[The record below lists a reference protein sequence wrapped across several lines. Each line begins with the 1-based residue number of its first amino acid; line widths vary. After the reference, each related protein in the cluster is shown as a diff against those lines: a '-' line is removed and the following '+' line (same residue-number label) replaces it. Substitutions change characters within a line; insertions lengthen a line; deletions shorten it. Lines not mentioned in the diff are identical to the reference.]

1 MLSPCNRSIASH
13 AYASISA
20 PRMEIRRGGGG
31 ETLSPRTAR
40 WFALAVAGLSLFLA
54 SIGIGLQVITDRTF
68 FDLGT
73 PFIMLSG
80 AHGSDV
86 ESERSSS

>member
-1 MLSPCNRSIASH
+1 MLSSCNQSIAAH
-13 AYASISA
+13 PYASIDA
-20 PRMEIRRGGGG
+20 PGMEIRRGGG

-40 WFALAVAGLSLFLA
+40 WFALAVTGLSLFLA

-68 FDLGT
+68 FDLGI

-80 AHGSDV
+80 AHRSDV